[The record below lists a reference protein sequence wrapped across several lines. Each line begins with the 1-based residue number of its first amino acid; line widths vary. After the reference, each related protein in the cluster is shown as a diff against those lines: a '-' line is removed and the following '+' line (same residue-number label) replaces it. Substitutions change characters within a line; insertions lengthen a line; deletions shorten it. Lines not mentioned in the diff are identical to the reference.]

1 VVFILLKSIFKSVV
15 LYLCSCMMAKVLKV
29 LISLSLLIS
38 VSRVGLAQ
46 TGCLVLNFDSYSK
59 VFNNHET
66 ATQFYTGNGN
76 NFVWWEGV
84 CGPHTYIAT
93 SGPSLGTCTLN
104 GSTKTGQIYAIS
116 GTFTAPCGVPFDD
129 YSVFIALLCGITG
142 AYAICNRRSPV

>member
-1 VVFILLKSIFKSVV
+1 MF
-15 LYLCSCMMAKVLKV
+15 KVLF
-29 LISLSLLIS
+29 SLSLLIA
-38 VSRVGLAQ
+38 VSNTGLAQ
-46 TGCLVLNFDSYSK
+46 TGCLVINFDTYSK

-66 ATQFYTGNGN
+66 TTQFYTGNGN

-116 GTFTAPCGVPFDD
+116 GTFTAPCGVPLDD
-129 YSVFIALLCGITG
+129 YMVLIILFFGLIG
-142 AYAICNRRSPV
+142 AYYIRSRYYFSN

>member
-1 VVFILLKSIFKSVV
+1 
-15 LYLCSCMMAKVLKV
+15 MMAKVFKILF
-29 LISLSLLIS
+29 SFSLLIS
-38 VSRVGLAQ
+38 IAKVSFAQ
-46 TGCLVLNFDSYSK
+46 TGCLVLNFDAYNK

-66 ATQFYTGNGN
+66 STQFYIGNGN

-116 GTFTAPCGVPFDD
+116 GTFIAPCGVPLDD
-129 YSVFIALLCGITG
+129 ASIILLLIAMFFGYYLIKK
-142 AYAICNRRSPV
+142 RSLNFSECWR

>member
-1 VVFILLKSIFKSVV
+1 
-15 LYLCSCMMAKVLKV
+15 MAEKAYKV
-29 LISLSLLIS
+29 LISLSLLIFIS
-38 VSRVGLAQ
+38 NTSLAQ

-66 ATQFYTGNGN
+66 ATQFYTGDGN

-104 GSTKTGQIYAIS
+104 GSTRTGQIYAIS
-116 GTFTAPCGVPFDD
+116 GTFTAACGVPLDD
-129 YSVFIALLCGITG
+129 YIVLIALFFSLIG
-142 AYAICNRRSPV
+142 AYCIRTDIIANSNFEQSDPLL

>member
-1 VVFILLKSIFKSVV
+1 MF
-15 LYLCSCMMAKVLKV
+15 KVL
-29 LISLSLLIS
+29 LSLLIFISFS
-38 VSRVGLAQ
+38 VTASAQ
-46 TGCLVLNFDSYSK
+46 TGCLVLNFDAYSK

-93 SGPSLGTCTLN
+93 SGNSLGPCTLN

-116 GTFTAPCGVPFDD
+116 GTFTAPCGVPLDD
-129 YSVFIALLCGITG
+129 YSIFMALFFGLAGT
-142 AYAICNRRSPV
+142 YVICNRRLLV